1 VSCRENKRQ
10 DKPSTRHLAVCA
22 TPALAGTWV
31 LVLALAS
38 TSLWLDRSVL
48 QGAESREQGAESRAL
63 SERPRSAA
71 NGGG

>member
-38 TSLWLDRSVL
+38 TSLWLGSF
-48 QGAESREQGAESRAL
+48 GSAGSREQGAESRAL